1 MAIQPVDLQLAYLAA
16 PASAAAA
23 NVVQQGPELAAQALQ
38 SAFAAQVEQRQET
51 IEETARAEGTR
62 IHPDMQGGGNAGTY
76 TPRKKR
82 NGVILSPDEAHRA
95 ETEPNDDSDP
105 HFIDTLA

>member
-1 MAIQPVDLQLAYLAA
+1 MDLQLAYLAA

-23 NVVQQGPELAAQALQ
+23 NVVQEGPELAAQALQ

-51 IEETARAEGTR
+51 IEETSRAEGSR
-62 IHPDMQGGGNAGTY
+62 IHPDTQGGGNAGTY
-76 TPRKKR
+76 SPRKKR
-82 NGVILSPDEAHRA
+82 AGVIPSADDAQGASEQSK
-95 ETEPNDDSDP
+95 DDSDP

>member
-1 MAIQPVDLQLAYLAA
+1 MDLQLAYLAA

-23 NVVQQGPELAAQALQ
+23 SVVQQGPETAAQALQ

-51 IEETARAEGTR
+51 IEETTKAKGSR
-62 IHPDMQGGGNAGTY
+62 IQPDAQGGGNAGTY
-76 TPRKKR
+76 SPRKRR
-82 NGVILSPDEAHRA
+82 NGVV
-95 ETEPNDDSDP
+95 ETQGDASEPKDDSDP

>member
-1 MAIQPVDLQLAYLAA
+1 MDLQLAYLAA

-23 NVVQQGPELAAQALQ
+23 NVVQEGPELAAQALQ

-51 IEETARAEGTR
+51 IEETTHVAGTK
-62 IHPDMQGGGNAGTY
+62 IHPDTQGGNAGTY
-76 TPRKKR
+76 SPRKR
-82 NGVILSPDEAHRA
+82 RQGVVEAQGA
-95 ETEPNDDSDP
+95 ESEPKDDSDP

>member
-1 MAIQPVDLQLAYLAA
+1 MDLQLAYLAA

-23 NVVQQGPELAAQALQ
+23 NVVQEGPELAAQALQ

-51 IEETARAEGTR
+51 IEETTRAEGTR
-62 IHPDMQGGGNAGTY
+62 IQPDTQGGGNAGTY
-76 TPRKKR
+76 SPRKKKS
-82 NGVILSPDEAHRA
+82 VILSADEA
-95 ETEPNDDSDP
+95 ESQPSDDSDP